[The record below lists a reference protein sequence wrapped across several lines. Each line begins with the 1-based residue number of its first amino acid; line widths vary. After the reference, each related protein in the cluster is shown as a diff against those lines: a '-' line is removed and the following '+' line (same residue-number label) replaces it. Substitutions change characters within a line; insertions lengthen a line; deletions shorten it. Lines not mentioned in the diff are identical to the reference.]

1 MPDVLRASIPYTGG
15 TVEGRG
21 VAPPGK
27 IRARKETKMKG
38 KLILGCGLVVVA
50 VVVGLLVAGIG
61 PAEATEQVTPDEVV
75 TGFYEWYLGYIGEGE
90 RTQNPLADRAYRSSE
105 FLSDGFVAEV
115 DALLDSFEGGGYD
128 PFLQAQDVPTSI
140 EVGGAIVSGATA
152 AVPVETS
159 FEGHRLLVTLELVD
173 GEWKIDGVGL
183 APEMVVRDFYR
194 WYVGAFERDGEMRN
208 PLAEGAYQERAE
220 LSAGFKA
227 EIEETL
233 ASFDK
238 VGYDPIL
245 LAQDVPVEIRVGETQ
260 IGGDEAQ
267 VVVELFWGGNP
278 TPSERMVTLQVIDGA
293 WKIADVE
300 ME

>member
-1 MPDVLRASIPYTGG
+1 
-15 TVEGRG
+15 
-21 VAPPGK
+21 
-27 IRARKETKMKG
+27 MKG

-61 PAEATEQVTPDEVV
+61 PAEATEEVAPEEVV
-75 TGFYEWYLGYIGEGE
+75 TGFYESYLGYIGEGE
-90 RTQNPLADRAYRSSE
+90 RTQNPLADRAYRTSE

-128 PFLQAQDVPTSI
+128 PFLLAQDVPTSV
-140 EVGGAIVSGATA
+140 EVGEAIVSGATA

-159 FEGHRLLVTLELVD
+159 FEGHGLLVTLELVD
-173 GEWKIDGVGL
+173 GEWKIDGVRR

-194 WYVGAFERDGEMRN
+194 WYVDAFERDGEMRN
-208 PLAEGAYQERAE
+208 PLAEGAYQERPE

-238 VGYDPIL
+238 GGYDPIL
-245 LAQDVPVEIRVGETQ
+245 LAQDVPVEIRVGEAEIT
-260 IGGDEAQ
+260 GDEAEMTVQ
-267 VVVELFWGGNP
+267 LFWGGNP
-278 TPSERMVTLQVIDGA
+278 TPSERTVTAKLIDGE
-293 WKIADVE
+293 WKIAGVE
-300 ME
+300 VE